1 MELIGQ
7 IVGVVAL
14 SFTVLSYQMR
24 TSKQLLFMQTV
35 ASAVFCI
42 HYLLIGAYS
51 ALAINIFAIV
61 RNVAFYHRD
70 KKFLSGKAIPWIF
83 AAGMMAFGLAAWQGW
98 YTLFIAVGVAINTVC
113 LALPNAQ
120 SVRKSIL
127 VTSPMIFV
135 YDIFVFSIGGMIN
148 ETLAVT
154 SSIIGIIRCRNERKK
169 ASESAEGESAE

>member
-7 IVGVVAL
+7 IIGVIAL
-14 SFTVLSYQMR
+14 SFTVISYQMR
-24 TSKQLLFMQTV
+24 TSKQLLIMQTV
-35 ASAVFCI
+35 SSAVFCV

-51 ALAINIFAIV
+51 ALAINLFAIV

-83 AAGMMAFGLAAWQGW
+83 AVGMAAFGIAAWEGW
-98 YTLFIAVGVAINTVC
+98 YTLFIAIGVAINTVC

-127 VTSPMIFV
+127 VTCPMVFTYDVFV
-135 YDIFVFSIGGMIN
+135 LSIGGMIN
-148 ETLAVT
+148 ETLAMT
-154 SSIIGIIRCRNERKK
+154 SAIIGIVRYRNEQKK
-169 ASESAEGESAE
+169 SAKAKEGDPCL